1 MASTLRSACT
11 GTTEIPVASVLRQV
25 PTAHRFARASVGYGV
40 AGAHGSDTETD
51 LKATSARTIGMPG
64 VAWALWAAM
73 AWPTSAQ
80 QRGFQ
85 PADYYDLVNVGDV
98 AVSPEGDLVA
108 FTVTRILEEENRR
121 LREVWMQALENG
133 RPTGDP
139 YRFTA
144 PTLDSFAP
152 RWSPDG
158 ALLSFTSQRGDEDNS
173 TWFVRVSGPGGEA
186 FRIEGVRGAPVWSAD
201 GEWIAYLALA
211 EDTESD
217 EREGWIAPDA
227 LSNTLD
233 PERFDGRVVTSTRY
247 KTDGTITLRPHFSV
261 NESDDLYLVSAEGGI
276 PRRLTAL
283 PFDKSDVRWSP
294 DGRTL
299 YFSGDENQ
307 NDESNNEELTR
318 DIWAVRVTDGSVTD
332 LTPDPGSEAS
342 PSPSPDGTRLAYIFT
357 AERGAEQDLMVVDV
371 GADGRF
377 TTEPTNLTEG
387 WDLEPGAPQWSAD
400 GTAILFSAS
409 VSGNRHLFRVAAA
422 AGPVIQVT
430 EGDRQ
435 LTSVSLSDRGHIMA
449 YAATDAVSPLE
460 LYVARG
466 DGTAERRA
474 TEFNEGWMDRVSLVP
489 PERLT
494 WMVGD
499 SVEVEGWVI
508 KPVGYT
514 PGARYPLIL
523 KIHGGPHSAYGN
535 TFFPTFHVLSSAG
548 FLVLYS
554 NPRGSSGY
562 GHEFKYATRGQWG
575 VRDSEDYLSG
585 VDAALAQYP
594 EADSTRLG
602 VSGGS
607 YGGFMTNWLT
617 ATTDRFHAAV
627 TSRSIVNWESWW
639 GSSDAQALTEYEF
652 FGAPWERRNLYRRL
666 SPISYVENV
675 TAPTLIIHSEN
686 DYRTPIGDAEQW
698 FMALKNLGVPVE
710 MVRYPRSS
718 HGLSRTG
725 EPWLI
730 VDRLE
735 RIRSW
740 FEHWLV
746 EQAPTVSGGE

>member
-1 MASTLRSACT
+1 MK
-11 GTTEIPVASVLRQV
+11 V
-25 PTAHRFARASVGYGV
+25 
-40 AGAHGSDTETD
+40 
-51 LKATSARTIGMPG
+51 TSARTIGMPG
-64 VAWALWAAM
+64 VAWVLWAAM

-85 PADYYDLVNVGDV
+85 PADYYDLVSVGDV

-133 RPTGDP
+133 RPAGDP

-144 PTLDSFAP
+144 PTWDSFAP

-261 NESDDLYLVSAEGGI
+261 NESDDLYLVSAEGGL

-299 YFSGDENQ
+299 YFSGDQNQ

-400 GTAILFSAS
+400 GTAILFSTS

-514 PGARYPLIL
+514 PGGRYPLIL